1 MTIGILGGGQLGQML
16 VLAGAP
22 LGLRFRVF
30 DPSPE
35 AVAGHIAPLRCGDIS
50 DTSQLREWAQGTDA
64 LTYEW
69 ENVPLET
76 VRALEQI
83 APVFPPTRALEIA
96 QDRLVEKNS
105 LRACGVP
112 TPDFW
117 PVSSRDE
124 LERASD
130 ASGFPCVLKTR
141 RGGYDG
147 KGQIVLHSP
156 AEIAQAWNELGAF
169 PLILEAFVPF
179 MREVSI
185 LSVRAQSGDTRFW
198 PLVEN
203 HHSGGILRLS
213 IAPATNSDELQPR
226 AETMA
231 RAIMEKLEYVGVL
244 ALELFQ
250 IGDALVA
257 NEIAPRVH
265 NSGHWTIEGAN
276 CSQFE
281 NHLRAVAG
289 LPLGDTAMRTNRAA
303 MVNLVGELPPLE
315 DVLLVDGAH
324 PHFYGKENRPN
335 RKVGHITIT
344 SDDDEELANRVAQV
358 QKLLENN

>member
-1 MTIGILGGGQLGQML
+1 ML

-30 DPSPE
+30 DPSSE
-35 AVAGHIAPLRCGDIS
+35 AVAGHIAPMHSGDIR
-50 DTSQLREWAQGTDA
+50 DVSQLRDWAQGVDA

-76 VRALEQI
+76 VRALEAI
-83 APVFPPTRALEIA
+83 APIFPPTRALEVA
-96 QDRLVEKNS
+96 QDRLIEKNF
-105 LRACGVP
+105 LRLVGVP

-117 PVSSRDE
+117 PVSSREE
-124 LERASD
+124 LESAAE
-130 ASGFPCVLKTR
+130 ASGFPCVLKTT

-147 KGQIVLHSP
+147 KGQIVIRSP
-156 AEIAQAWNELGAF
+156 AEVAEAWNELGAH

-185 LSVRAQSGDTRFW
+185 LSVRAQNGEIRFW
-198 PLVEN
+198 RLVEN
-203 HHSGGILRLS
+203 RHSGGILRLS
-213 IAPATNSDELQPR
+213 LAPAPDSHTLQPQ

-231 RAIMEKLEYVGVL
+231 RAILEELDYVGVL

-250 IGDALVA
+250 IGDSLVA

-289 LPLGDTAMRTNRAA
+289 LPLGDTAMRMKRTA
-303 MVNLVGELPPLE
+303 MVNLIGELPPLE
-315 DVLLVDGAH
+315 AVLSLNGAH
-324 PHFYGKENRPN
+324 PHYYGKEIKPN
-335 RKVGHITIT
+335 RKVGHITIA
-344 SDDDEELANRVAQV
+344 SNDDEELANCVAQV

>member
-30 DPSPE
+30 DPAPE
-35 AVAGHIAPLRCGDIS
+35 AVAGHVAPLRCGDIS
-50 DTSQLREWAQGTDA
+50 DTSQLRDWAQGVDA

-83 APVFPPTRALEIA
+83 APVSPPKRALETA
-96 QDRLVEKNS
+96 QDRLIEKNF
-105 LRACGVP
+105 LRSVGVA
-112 TPDFW
+112 TPNFW
-117 PVSSRDE
+117 PVSSREE
-124 LERASD
+124 LERAAN

-141 RGGYDG
+141 CGGYDG

-156 AEIAQAWNELGAF
+156 AEIAQAWNELGAY
-169 PLILEAFVPF
+169 PLILESFVPF

-185 LSVRAQSGDTRFW
+185 LSVRAQNGEIRFW

-203 HHSGGILRLS
+203 HHSKGILRLS

-250 IGDALVA
+250 VGDALVA

-289 LPLGDTAMRTNRAA
+289 LPLGDTAMQTKRAA

-315 DVLLVDGAH
+315 DVLSLNGAH
-324 PHFYGKENRPN
+324 PHYYGKENRPN

>member
-1 MTIGILGGGQLGQML
+1 ML

-30 DPSPE
+30 DPAPE
-35 AVAGHIAPLRCGDIS
+35 AVAGHIAPLRSGDIS
-50 DTSQLREWAQGTDA
+50 DVSQLREWAQGVDA

-76 VRALEQI
+76 VRALEAV
-83 APVFPPTRALEIA
+83 APVFPPTRALETA
-96 QDRLVEKNS
+96 QDRLVEKNF
-105 LRACGVP
+105 LRSVGVP

-117 PVSSRDE
+117 PVSSREE
-124 LERASD
+124 LESAAH
-130 ASGFPCVLKTR
+130 ASGFPCVLKTT

-147 KGQIVLHSP
+147 KGQMVLHSP
-156 AEIAQAWNELGAF
+156 ADVAEAWKELGAY

-185 LSVRAQSGDTRFW
+185 LSVRGRDGEIRFW

-203 HHSGGILRLS
+203 HHSKGMLRLS
-213 IAPATNSDELQPR
+213 IAPATNSHELQPQ

-231 RAIMEKLEYVGVL
+231 RAILEKLEYVGVL

-250 IGDALVA
+250 IGDSLVA

-265 NSGHWTIEGAN
+265 NSGHWTIEGART
-276 CSQFE
+276 SQFE
-281 NHLRAVAG
+281 NHIRAVAG
-289 LPLGDTAMRTNRAA
+289 LPLGDTSMRTNRAA
-303 MVNLVGELPPLE
+303 MVNLIGELPPLE
-315 DVLLVDGAH
+315 AILSIKGAH
-324 PHFYGKENRPN
+324 PHFYGKEIKPN
-335 RKVGHITIT
+335 RKVGHITIA
-344 SDDDEELANRVAQV
+344 SNDDAELSNRITQV
-358 QKLLENN
+358 QKLLQNN